1 MNKILPVIL
10 SGGSGTRLWP
20 LSTEQSP
27 KQFLAL
33 ASDKTMFADTL
44 ARAGDGARFAP
55 PLIIGAERHAALM
68 EAELGGE
75 DHRTARMILEPSAR
89 NTAPAIAL
97 GAVAAGDDDTVML
110 VMPSDHVIRDL
121 PAFLAAVDIA
131 LPAARDGWLV
141 TFGIE
146 PTGPET
152 GFGYIRMGEPLADAP
167 GVRRVERF
175 IEKPPRDK
183 AEAMLAEGSHAWNAG
198 IFLMRADRY
207 LEELAMHVPAMEAAA
222 RAALDGVD
230 LAARLIRPDAERFA
244 ACLAD
249 SIDYAVMERAERVA
263 IVPVSCGWSDVGSW
277 DALAEIASPDDHG
290 NTVAGDAVLIDTRG
304 CYVQGDGI
312 TITTAGVED
321 LIVIANGS
329 HVMILPRGRSQDVK
343 KIVEALKTRSGS
355 STQHRSAD

>member
-1 MNKILPVIL
+1 MTQIIPVIL

-20 LSTEQSP
+20 LSTDQSP

-33 ASDKTMFADTL
+33 ASDQTMFADTL
-44 ARAGDGARFAP
+44 TRAGDSTRFAA
-55 PLIIGAERHAALM
+55 PLIIGAERHAAMM
-68 EAELGGE
+68 EAELRGT
-75 DHRTARMILEPSAR
+75 DHEAARIILEPRAR

-97 GAVAAGDDDTVML
+97 AALAAGGGDAVML

-121 PAFLAAVDIA
+121 PAFLSAVDAA
-131 LPAARDGWLV
+131 LPAARQGWLV

-152 GFGYIRMGEPLADAP
+152 GFGYIRMGEGLGDMP
-167 GVRRVERF
+167 GVRKVDCF
-175 IEKPPRDK
+175 IEKPPREK

-207 LEELAMHVPAMEAAA
+207 LEELAAHAPEMEASA
-222 RAALDGVD
+222 RASLEGQDF
-230 LAARLIRPDAERFA
+230 AARLIRPDAERFA
-244 ACLAD
+244 ACPSD

-277 DALAEIASPDDHG
+277 DALADIATPDPQG
-290 NTVAGDAVLIDTRG
+290 NTVSGSAVLIDTRG
-304 CYVQGDGI
+304 CHVHADGI
-312 TITTAGVED
+312 TITASGIDD

-329 HVMILPRGRSQDVK
+329 HVMIVPKGRSQDVK
-343 KIVEALKTRSGS
+343 KIAEALKARSQG
-355 STQHRSAD
+355 

>member
-1 MNKILPVIL
+1 MTQIVPVIL

-20 LSTEQSP
+20 LSTDENP

-33 ASDKTMFADTL
+33 ASERTMFADTL
-44 ARAGDGARFAP
+44 ARADDASRFAA

-68 EAELGGE
+68 EAELGG
-75 DHRTARMILEPSAR
+75 DAYRYARIILEPSAR

-97 GAVAAGDDDTVML
+97 AALAAGADDTVML

-121 PAFLAAVDIA
+121 HAFVAAVDSA
-131 LPAARDGWLV
+131 LPAAHEGWLV

-152 GFGYIRMGEPLADAP
+152 GFGYIRMGNTLEQAP
-167 GVRRVERF
+167 GVRKVERF
-175 IEKPPRDK
+175 IEKPSRDK
-183 AEAMLAEGSHAWNAG
+183 AEAMLAQGSHAWNAG

-207 LEELAMHVPAMEAAA
+207 LEELARHASEMEKAA

-230 LAARLIRPDAERFA
+230 LGARLIRPDGERFA
-244 ACLAD
+244 ACPSD
-249 SIDYAVMERAERVA
+249 SIDYAVMERADRVA

-277 DALAEIASPDDHG
+277 DALAEIASPDGHG

-304 CYVQGDGI
+304 CHVQVDGI
-312 TITTAGVED
+312 TITAAGIKD

-343 KIVEALKTRSGS
+343 KIVESLKTRP
-355 STQHRSAD
+355 RS

>member
-1 MNKILPVIL
+1 MTQIIPVIL

-20 LSTEQSP
+20 LSTDQSP

-33 ASDKTMFADTL
+33 ASDRTMFADTL
-44 ARAGDGARFAP
+44 ARAGDSTRFAA

-75 DHRTARMILEPSAR
+75 AHQGARIILEPSAR

-97 GAVAAGDDDTVML
+97 AALAAGGGDAVML
-110 VMPSDHVIRDL
+110 VMPSDHVILDL
-121 PAFLAAVDIA
+121 PAFLAAVDTA

-152 GFGYIRMGEPLADAP
+152 GFGYIRMGESLSAMP
-167 GVRRVERF
+167 GVRKVDCF

-207 LEELAMHVPAMEAAA
+207 LEELAAYAPEMEASA
-222 RAALDGVD
+222 RASLAGQD
-230 LAARLIRPDAERFA
+230 LAAQLIRPDGERFA
-244 ACLAD
+244 ACPSD
-249 SIDYAVMERAERVA
+249 SIDYAVMERADRVA
-263 IVPVSCGWSDVGSW
+263 IVPASCGWSDVGSW
-277 DALAEIASPDDHG
+277 DALAEIASSDPQG
-290 NTVAGDAVLIDTRG
+290 NAVSGDAVLIDTRG
-304 CYVQGDGI
+304 CHVHADGI
-312 TITTAGVED
+312 TVTALGIDD

-329 HVMILPRGRSQDVK
+329 HVMILPKGRSQEVK
-343 KIVEALKTRSGS
+343 KIAEALKARSPG
-355 STQHRSAD
+355 

>member
-1 MNKILPVIL
+1 MTQIIPVIL

-20 LSTEQSP
+20 LSTDDSP

-33 ASDKTMFADTL
+33 ASDRSMFAETL
-44 ARAGDGARFAP
+44 ARAGDSGRFGA

-68 EAELGGE
+68 EAELDGE
-75 DHRTARMILEPSAR
+75 AFRDARIILEPSAR

-97 GAVAAGDDDTVML
+97 GAIAAGDDATVML

-121 PAFLAAVDIA
+121 PAFLAAVDTA

-152 GFGYIRMGEPLADAP
+152 GFGYIRMGEGLENAP
-167 GVRRVERF
+167 GVCKVERF
-175 IEKPPRDK
+175 IEKPARDK
-183 AEAMLAEGSHAWNAG
+183 AEVMLAEGGHAWNAG

-207 LEELAMHVPAMEAAA
+207 LEELARHAPAMDREA
-222 RAALDGVD
+222 RAALAGIA
-230 LAARLIRPDAERFA
+230 LGARLICPHAERFA
-244 ACLAD
+244 ACPSD

-277 DALAEIASPDDHG
+277 DALAEIGSPDADG
-290 NTVAGDAVLIDTRG
+290 NTVSGEAVLIDARG
-304 CYVQGDGI
+304 CHIHTDG
-312 TITTAGVED
+312 TTVTASGIRD
-321 LIVIANGS
+321 LIVVASGN
-329 HVMILPRGRSQDVK
+329 HVMILPKGRSQDVK
-343 KIVEALKTRSGS
+343 MIVEALKSHPQG
-355 STQHRSAD
+355 

>member
-1 MNKILPVIL
+1 MTQIVPVIL

-20 LSTEQSP
+20 LSTDHSP

-33 ASDKTMFADTL
+33 ASDRTMFADTL
-44 ARAGDGARFAP
+44 ARTGDASRFAA

-68 EAELGGE
+68 EAELDGE
-75 DHRTARMILEPSAR
+75 AHRGARIILEPSAR

-97 GAVAAGDDDTVML
+97 AALAAGGGDAVML
-110 VMPSDHVIRDL
+110 VMPSDHVILDL
-121 PAFLAAVDIA
+121 PAFLAAVDTA

-152 GFGYIRMGEPLADAP
+152 GFGYIRMGDALEEAP
-167 GVRRVERF
+167 GVRKVERF
-175 IEKPPRDK
+175 IEKPARDK
-183 AEAMLAEGSHAWNAG
+183 AEAM
-198 IFLMRADRY
+198 RADRY
-207 LEELAMHVPAMEAAA
+207 LAELARHAPGMDAEA

-230 LAARLIRPDAERFA
+230 LAARLIRPDADRFA
-244 ACLAD
+244 ACPSD

-277 DALAEIASPDDHG
+277 DALAEIGNPDAGG
-290 NTVAGDAVLIDTRG
+290 NTVSGDAILIDTRG
-304 CYVQGDGI
+304 CHVHADGI
-312 TITTAGVED
+312 TVTASGIED

-329 HVMILPRGRSQDVK
+329 HVMIVPKGRSQDVK
-343 KIVEALKTRSGS
+343 KIAEALKTRSQG
-355 STQHRSAD
+355 

>member
-1 MNKILPVIL
+1 MTKIVPVIL

-20 LSTEQSP
+20 LSTDQNP

-33 ASDKTMFADTL
+33 ASDRTMFADTL
-44 ARAGDGARFAP
+44 ARTGDAARFSA

-75 DHRTARMILEPSAR
+75 AHEAARIILEPSAR

-97 GAVAAGDDDTVML
+97 AALAAGSDDAVML
-110 VMPSDHVIRDL
+110 VMPSDHVILDL
-121 PAFLAAVDIA
+121 PAFLSAVDTA

-152 GFGYIRMGEPLADAP
+152 GFGYIRMGQALDEAP
-167 GVRRVERF
+167 GVRKVERF

-207 LEELAMHVPAMEAAA
+207 LEELAAHAPAMNAEA
-222 RAALDGVD
+222 RAALEGVD
-230 LAARLIRPDAERFA
+230 LTARLIRPDAGRFA
-244 ACLAD
+244 ACPSD
-249 SIDYAVMERAERVA
+249 SIDYAVMERADRVA

-277 DALAEIASPDDHG
+277 DALAEIGLPDAAG
-290 NTVAGDAVLIDTRG
+290 NTISGDAVLIDSHG
-304 CYVQGDGI
+304 CHVHADGI
-312 TITTAGVED
+312 TVTASGIED

-329 HVMILPRGRSQDVK
+329 HVMIVPRGRSQDVK
-343 KIVEALKTRSGS
+343 KIAEALKARDQG
-355 STQHRSAD
+355 